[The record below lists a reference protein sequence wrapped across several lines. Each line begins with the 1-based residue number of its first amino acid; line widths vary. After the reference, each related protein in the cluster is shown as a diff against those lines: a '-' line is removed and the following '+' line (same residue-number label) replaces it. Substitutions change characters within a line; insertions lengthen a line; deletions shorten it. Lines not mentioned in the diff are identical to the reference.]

1 MSNNSQYNFIAK
13 LLHWLVAGLIVAQYI
28 LIELSEWAKD
38 GGNVVERLALLAN
51 HKSIGMTI
59 LALAVIRLVWR
70 LFNKPPTLPSSMP
83 KWQHLASHS
92 AHWLIYLLIFCLPL
106 SGWLMSSANAYSVS
120 WFNVFVFPDLVAA
133 DKSYADLFHF
143 IHEIMTE
150 ALFVVVVIHIAAA
163 LKHHFVD
170 KDGVL
175 GRMASPFGWVLLVAT
190 LVLVIA
196 LFGRLGS
203 SGSDKQVDRVGSRS
217 TEYQTEASNS
227 SESLNQTEVL
237 NPAEAPNLAEAPDL
251 AEALSELS
259 VWEVDYSASYIKFTA
274 DQAGAPF
281 EGVWEQWQAVM
292 QFDAQQLD
300 KSAFNVT
307 IDTTQVNSQD
317 QERDG
322 YILGEDFFDTTVFK
336 TATFTA
342 TEFEAQSDAEFTSNA
357 RLSIKGLSKAVLFTF
372 SVKYQGDSV
381 ELLGSAS
388 LDRLAWNVG
397 TGDWTDTSWVG
408 QDVAV
413 SVKVVATVK
422 AQ

>member
-1 MSNNSQYNFIAK
+1 MPNNSQYNFVAK

-38 GGNVVERLALLAN
+38 SDNVVERLALLAN

-70 LFNKPPTLPSSMP
+70 LFNKPPALPSSMP
-83 KWQHLASHS
+83 KWQHLVSHL

-120 WFNVFVFPDLVAA
+120 WFNVFVFPDLITANA
-133 DKSYADLFHF
+133 SYADLFHF

-150 ALFVVVVIHIAAA
+150 VLFVIVVIHIVAA
-163 LKHHFVD
+163 LKHHFID

-175 GRMASPFGWVLLVAT
+175 GRMASPFGWGLLFVT
-190 LVLVIA
+190 LALVIA
-196 LFGRLGS
+196 LFGRLGD
-203 SGSDKQVDRVGSRS
+203 SGGDKSVDRAGSSS
-217 TEYQTEASNS
+217 TEYQTEVS
-227 SESLNQTEVL
+227 SSL
-237 NPAEAPNLAEAPDL
+237 NPAEAPASSLP
-251 AEALSELS
+251 
-259 VWEVDYSASYIKFTA
+259 VWEIDYSASYIKFTA

-281 EGVWEQWQAVM
+281 DGVWEQWQAVM
-292 QFDAQQLD
+292 QFDAQQLGN
-300 KSAFNVT
+300 SAFNVT

-322 YILGEDFFDTTVFK
+322 YIVGEDFFDTAVFK

-342 TEFEAQSDAEFTSNA
+342 TEFESQSDTEFTSNA
-357 RLSIKGLSKAVLFTF
+357 LLSIKGLSKAVLFTF
-372 SVKYQGDSV
+372 SVNYQGDSV
-381 ELLGSAS
+381 ELIGRAK

-408 QDVAV
+408 QDVMV
-413 SVKVVATVK
+413 NVKVVATIK
-422 AQ
+422 